1 MDKDHAFIIPLSISA
16 SHLSAR
22 EMENW
27 SRAPDIMLVIRR
39 APLLKIALTALVLM
53 SLLGT
58 SIHGAWGAESED
70 QFGGITVVRE
80 PVPAVIIEEGFIPV
94 GEAHTYSYRLEKD
107 HTYHIYLSGEWADPE
122 AHATD
127 YDLYLYEYDAYSAT
141 LLSTHTEAAGLLEQV
156 GNDPEGRFFT
166 PDASG
171 LYYITVRN
179 DVLES
184 YAAEPGTLMVIESI
198 QTDEWHERWME
209 GKIDEEPQSTTFW
222 SYEFT
227 TSAPRIRVMVVVPDT
242 LDMYEAR
249 LYAMANPEAG
259 IGEVIRGIPVAWE
272 PGLRG
277 ELKGFYGG
285 FNLDQTGFRHVG
297 AMASC
302 ERSGEDMVIDYA
314 AQAEGEI
321 LYHLAFIAEYGV
333 GNIEFIVQTDFDAP
347 TITVLDPPEI
357 VEALNPTP
365 MEFEVNDQTEVTALV
380 FSYST
385 DGEETLRT
393 LNPSTTGNGTL
404 RVIFPPVAPGTTVE
418 YLIEVEDTMGNS
430 GEIHGNFHAMGTST
444 LEIGFG
450 VMEITA
456 GEEVMIGGRLNPGGE
471 SVNISILNGGTL
483 INVTLIT
490 DPDGRFN
497 YPFKPAAT
505 GNWTLQALFNGSEA
519 YHAAY
524 TESVNL
530 TVSSLQT
537 SIACSLDQETVESGK
552 MVTVTG
558 SLDLEKSGVAV
569 EVSVIHGN
577 ESEKIYARTDSL
589 GGFTVS
595 FEPSTKDD
603 YTVKARVIGDGFL
616 YTGSESDPIFLTVVA
631 PRLSTTL
638 SRIPGALMDRAAPFL
653 EPPFLYG
660 IIGVVGLAGGG
671 IVFYLRRRE

>member
-1 MDKDHAFIIPLSISA
+1 
-16 SHLSAR
+16 
-22 EMENW
+22 
-27 SRAPDIMLVIRR
+27 MLVIRR
-39 APLLKIALTALVLM
+39 APLLKIALTVLVLM

-58 SIHGAWGAESED
+58 SIRGAWGAESED

-589 GGFTVS
+589 GGFTVY

>member
-1 MDKDHAFIIPLSISA
+1 
-16 SHLSAR
+16 
-22 EMENW
+22 
-27 SRAPDIMLVIRR
+27 MLVIRR
-39 APLLKIALTALVLM
+39 APLLKIALTVLVLM

-58 SIHGAWGAESED
+58 SIRGAWGAESED

-418 YLIEVEDTMGNS
+418 YIIEAEDAMGNS
-430 GEIHGNFHAMGTST
+430 GEVHGNFHAMGTST

>member
-1 MDKDHAFIIPLSISA
+1 
-16 SHLSAR
+16 
-22 EMENW
+22 
-27 SRAPDIMLVIRR
+27 MLVIRR
-39 APLLKIALTALVLM
+39 APLLKIALTVLVLM

-58 SIHGAWGAESED
+58 SIRGAWGAESED